1 MYQCALEGC
10 LLTNKHG
17 QAYSLLLQST
27 ECLNIQGHLKNKDGN
42 TSCSSRR
49 AYQSLPLPSPLQQ
62 KLCCQDCTALMSALL
77 VSHCQPANKPLL
89 YAPVIHLALLTRERC
104 GVVQVKYITWV
115 WYGICLKCSIAKNV
129 KFSVS
134 SLQHLRGLGV
144 CAGSGLRYCHGRDMV
159 LDQSGLLDK
168 QAPVLRL
175 WNKAPFSLGDGSD
188 RPEREKSPSSTWQ
201 RAGTRSQQNQIEEV
215 RESVGK
221 SYLSGQA
228 CAQNSSC
235 FCLLSST
242 NLGAKCIRDIRCP
255 SSNLLDKRIRW
266 AESCF
271 ACVLLFC
278 FFFVTPIAV
287 EIEVPT
293 SKLFSIVDG
302 LGFLPSVSLNSSDEI

>member
-1 MYQCALEGC
+1 MIWY
-10 LLTNKHG
+10 
-17 QAYSLLLQST
+17 LLQVFNSQ
-27 ECLNIQGHLKNKDGN
+27 E
-42 TSCSSRR
+42 
-49 AYQSLPLPSPLQQ
+49 
-62 KLCCQDCTALMSALL
+62 
-77 VSHCQPANKPLL
+77 
-89 YAPVIHLALLTRERC
+89 REVWC
-104 GVVQVKYITWV
+104 FITTTPE
-115 WYGICLKCSIAKNV
+115 G
-129 KFSVS
+129 
-134 SLQHLRGLGV
+134 LRGV
-144 CAGSGLRYCHGRDMV
+144 CWQWAEVLSWTDTV

-215 RESVGK
+215 RESAGK

-255 SSNLLDKRIRW
+255 SSNLPDKRIRW

-271 ACVLLFC
+271 AC
-278 FFFVTPIAV
+278 A
-287 EIEVPT
+287 
-293 SKLFSIVDG
+293 
-302 LGFLPSVSLNSSDEI
+302 GFLSL